1 MKTHNTLAILLLG
14 MVFMLSGCI
23 VRTYKMTKDRVDQDL
38 SMGNRGFLKGEA
50 PPQEARKDKRSMR
63 AIEIELHSP
72 VKFEKMPKAKASQK
86 AISEEI
92 TAAETTE
99 DNTAWGNRGYITE
112 TIEPQAL
119 EPSSLTMEKYTVKK
133 GDTLQKISQQ
143 FYGTTKKWNK
153 IYKANQN
160 TLKGPDKI
168 YPGQVLDIPVGE
180 TQKTPLGDN
189 LK

>member
-1 MKTHNTLAILLLG
+1 MKTQNTLAILLG

-23 VRTYKMTKDRVDQDL
+23 VRTYEMTKDRVDQDL

-50 PPQEARKDKRSMR
+50 PPQEARKDKRSVR
-63 AIEIELHSP
+63 AIEIEFPSP
-72 VKFEKMPKAKASQK
+72 VKFEKVPKAKASQK

-92 TAAETTE
+92 SAAETTE
-99 DNTAWGNRGYITE
+99 DNTTWGNRGYITE

-160 TLKGPDKI
+160 KLKGPDKI